1 MGEFCLND
9 KDSTIK
15 SGNDGSS
22 GLFPTLNL
30 YAVVCLLLFALL
42 FHSSYQMMMM
52 WWQGED
58 FNYCFFVPL
67 IVLYLLW
74 EKRAEL
80 RSVPFGPSWIGI
92 APLLFGISLFWL
104 GELAG
109 EYYTIYIGSWFVL
122 IGCIWAATGW
132 RWLKLAAF
140 PLLFLI
146 SMFPFPTFI
155 NNNLTFQL
163 KLLSSA
169 LAVKILQ
176 LCGMSIHREGN
187 LIDLGVIQLQVVDAC
202 SGIRY
207 FYPLI
212 VLSILLAYFF
222 RSPFWKR
229 VLLVLSTAPVSVISN
244 AMRIASTAVL
254 CRYCGEEFALGFFHD
269 FSGWFIFM
277 CSLGMLLLEMRLLK
291 TVLPDPPREK
301 PMLSV
306 VPPSVRTPGFKAF
319 LPQFVFVT
327 LLLATNVILSH
338 DVDFR
343 HKTPLHKPLAG
354 FPLRVSDWRGGAV
367 EMDKFELNALK
378 FDDYIMIHYVDRL
391 GKEIDFY
398 TVYYGSQVKGESI
411 HSPASCFPG
420 NGWVFK
426 ESGVVAIPLGKEK
439 GELRVRRAVAEN
451 VGGRELVYYWFPQR
465 GRILT
470 DLYQLKFYVFWDA
483 LTRRRTDG
491 AMVRIITPLY
501 ASEQTADAEVR
512 LQGFAREI
520 APVLE
525 QFLPR

>member
-1 MGEFCLND
+1 M
-9 KDSTIK
+9 
-15 SGNDGSS
+15 SGNNDRS
-22 GLFPTLNL
+22 GLFPALTL

-42 FHSSYQMMMM
+42 FHSSYQWLIL

-58 FNYCFFVPL
+58 YNYCFFVPL

-80 RSVPFGPSWIGI
+80 RSFPISPSWIGI
-92 APLLFGISLFWL
+92 APLFFGIALFWL

-122 IGCIWAATGW
+122 IGCVWTAAGW

-140 PLLFLI
+140 PLIFLI
-146 SMFPFPTFI
+146 SMFPFPNFI
-155 NNNLTFQL
+155 NLNLTLRL
-163 KLLSSA
+163 KLISSK
-169 LAVKILQ
+169 LAVIMLQ

-187 LIDLGVIQLQVVDAC
+187 VIDLGGTLLQVVDAC

-212 VLSILLAYFF
+212 VLSILMAYYF
-222 RSPFWKR
+222 RVPFWKKA
-229 VLLVLSTAPVSVISN
+229 LLVLSTAPVSVVSN
-244 AMRIASTAVL
+244 ALRIASTAVL
-254 CRYCGEEFALGFFHD
+254 CRFWGEEFALGFFHD

-291 TVLPDPPREK
+291 TLLPGHMREK
-301 PMLSV
+301 PMRYIAPASI
-306 VPPSVRTPGFKAF
+306 RTFGIKSF
-319 LPQFVFVT
+319 LPYFLVVT

-338 DVDFR
+338 GVDFR

-354 FPLRVSDWRGGAV
+354 FPLQMSDWRGKVV
-367 EMDKFELNALK
+367 EMDKSERNVLK
-378 FDDYIMIHYVDRL
+378 FDDYIMIHYVDRQ
-391 GKEIDFY
+391 GKIIDFY

-420 NGWVFK
+420 NGWVFE
-426 ESGVVAIPLGKEK
+426 ESGVAAIPLGKEK
-439 GELRVRRAVAEN
+439 GELRVRRAIAEN
-451 VGGRELVYYWFPQR
+451 VGERELVYYWFPQR

-501 ASEQTADAEVR
+501 ASERTADAEAR
-512 LQGFAREI
+512 LQGFAKEI
-520 APVLE
+520 ASELE